1 MTNVNL
7 NDLFTCSLTCHVFRP
22 LPLMEEHSPPTRIL
36 NPLLSCTIPSSCF
49 ELLLILSIPD
59 SSSQRSMFFGLPLF
73 LFSSGFQVSVY
84 PVMQFEDFC
93 RVYPINFQRHFM
105 ISSSARCQF
114 VFFHSKVMVTL
125 YGQRTF
131 SVQREQLFI
140 NTRTFLELVVVV
152 LQDGN
157 TSKLI
162 NNLHNKYI

>member
-1 MTNVNL
+1 
-7 NDLFTCSLTCHVFRP
+7 
-22 LPLMEEHSPPTRIL
+22 
-36 NPLLSCTIPSSCF
+36 
-49 ELLLILSIPD
+49 
-59 SSSQRSMFFGLPLF
+59 
-73 LFSSGFQVSVY
+73 
-84 PVMQFEDFC
+84 MQFEDFC
-93 RVYPINFQRHFM
+93 RVYPINSKRHFM
-105 ISSSARCQF
+105 ISSSAWCQF
-114 VFFHSKVMVTL
+114 VFFHSKVMLTL